1 MLRGCAFGPPPL
13 RRNLLSTLLPR
24 AYVER
29 PRLVLTLYTHPT
41 QSNPSQKNR
50 TKLVAR
56 NVPVG
61 PGKEDYVRTLEAV
74 RDGGCGANGGAS
86 DARVPVVLLPGYGA
100 GACFF
105 WR

>member
-1 MLRGCAFGPPPL
+1 M
-13 RRNLLSTLLPR
+13 
-24 AYVER
+24 
-29 PRLVLTLYTHPT
+29 
-41 QSNPSQKNR
+41 
-50 TKLVAR
+50 
-56 NVPVG
+56 PVG